1 MIFIYNKLKGK
12 IVETYGSQSMFAK
25 ILGVKVQV
33 VNAKLGNRIRF
44 TQDDIIKWSNLLG
57 IDSAEIGSYFF
68 VVDNSK
74 HEMRN

>member
-1 MIFIYNKLKGK
+1 
-12 IVETYGSQSMFAK
+12 MFAK
-25 ILGVKVQV
+25 ILGVKVQA

-68 VVDNSK
+68 VTDNSK